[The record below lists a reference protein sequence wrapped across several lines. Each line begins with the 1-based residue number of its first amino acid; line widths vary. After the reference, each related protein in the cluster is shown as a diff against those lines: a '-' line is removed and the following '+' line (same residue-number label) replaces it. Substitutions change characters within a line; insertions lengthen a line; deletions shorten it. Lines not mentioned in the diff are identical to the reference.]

1 MPRRRQTDGEK
12 KIDISQ
18 MAEDL
23 GVSKTTVSRALSG
36 NGRVSEATRARV
48 VQYAKEKNYVP
59 NMLARGLVT
68 QQSYNISLVFS
79 RQFGNLAAPFL
90 RKTVSAVYDI
100 AARNDYDVLMTM
112 VGEQETSPMQRLLV
126 NRKIDGVILARTL
139 ERDPLIPMLQKS
151 GIPFV
156 AIGRPADQDVIS
168 VDHDQVGGC
177 RELVS
182 LLLMKGMR
190 RIALLGGS
198 MLYTVNQSRLEGYKQ
213 AHDRA
218 RCKIDESLL
227 FLELESDDL
236 RTSAVERAVL
246 FSRQFGNLAA
256 PFLRKTVSAVYDI
269 AARNDY
275 DVLMTMVGEQE
286 TSPMQRLLVNRKIDG
301 VILARTLERDPLIPM
316 LQKSG
321 IPFVAIGRPADQ
333 DVISVDHDQVGG
345 CRELVSLLLMKGMR
359 RIALL
364 GGSMLYTVNQS
375 RLEGYKQAHDRAR
388 CKIDESLLFLEL
400 ESDDLRTSAV
410 ERAVQ
415 RGADCILCM
424 DDQVALLA
432 LSTLKQLNL
441 RVPQDIRLASLYDDE
456 ALQECT
462 PQITA
467 VSFDAEQLGRRTA
480 QQLLSLIRHQPVET
494 RTLLGYQVGLR
505 TSTQT

>member
-1 MPRRRQTDGEK
+1 
-12 KIDISQ
+12 
-18 MAEDL
+18 
-23 GVSKTTVSRALSG
+23 
-36 NGRVSEATRARV
+36 
-48 VQYAKEKNYVP
+48 
-59 NMLARGLVT
+59 
-68 QQSYNISLVFS
+68 
-79 RQFGNLAAPFL
+79 
-90 RKTVSAVYDI
+90 
-100 AARNDYDVLMTM
+100 
-112 VGEQETSPMQRLLV
+112 MQRLLV

-182 LLLMKGMR
+182 LLLMKGLR

-218 RCKIDESLL
+218 CCKIDESLL

-236 RTSAVERAVL
+236 RTSAVEL
-246 FSRQFGNLAA
+246 
-256 PFLRKTVSAVYDI
+256 
-269 AARNDY
+269 
-275 DVLMTMVGEQE
+275 
-286 TSPMQRLLVNRKIDG
+286 
-301 VILARTLERDPLIPM
+301 
-316 LQKSG
+316 
-321 IPFVAIGRPADQ
+321 
-333 DVISVDHDQVGG
+333 
-345 CRELVSLLLMKGMR
+345 
-359 RIALL
+359 
-364 GGSMLYTVNQS
+364 
-375 RLEGYKQAHDRAR
+375 
-388 CKIDESLLFLEL
+388 
-400 ESDDLRTSAV
+400 
-410 ERAVQ
+410 AVQ

-432 LSTLKQLNL
+432 LSTLRQLNL

-505 TSTQT
+505 LSTQT

>member
-1 MPRRRQTDGEK
+1 MPRRKQTEGEK

-156 AIGRPADQDVIS
+156 AIGRPVDQDVIS

-182 LLLMKGMR
+182 LLLMKGLH

-213 AHDRA
+213 AHDRVG
-218 RCKIDESLL
+218 CKIDESLL

-236 RTSAVERAVL
+236 RTSAVEL
-246 FSRQFGNLAA
+246 
-256 PFLRKTVSAVYDI
+256 
-269 AARNDY
+269 
-275 DVLMTMVGEQE
+275 
-286 TSPMQRLLVNRKIDG
+286 
-301 VILARTLERDPLIPM
+301 
-316 LQKSG
+316 
-321 IPFVAIGRPADQ
+321 
-333 DVISVDHDQVGG
+333 
-345 CRELVSLLLMKGMR
+345 
-359 RIALL
+359 
-364 GGSMLYTVNQS
+364 
-375 RLEGYKQAHDRAR
+375 
-388 CKIDESLLFLEL
+388 
-400 ESDDLRTSAV
+400 
-410 ERAVQ
+410 AVQ

-432 LSTLKQLNL
+432 LSTLRQLNL
-441 RVPQDIRLASLYDDE
+441 RVPQDIRLASMYDDE

-505 TSTQT
+505 LSTQT

>member
-1 MPRRRQTDGEK
+1 MPRRKQTEGEK

-100 AARNDYDVLMTM
+100 ATRNDYDVLMTM

-126 NRKIDGVILARTL
+126 
-139 ERDPLIPMLQKS
+139 
-151 GIPFV
+151 
-156 AIGRPADQDVIS
+156 
-168 VDHDQVGGC
+168 
-177 RELVS
+177 S
-182 LLLMKGMR
+182 LLLMKGLH

-218 RCKIDESLL
+218 CCKIDESLL

-236 RTSAVERAVL
+236 RTSAVEL
-246 FSRQFGNLAA
+246 
-256 PFLRKTVSAVYDI
+256 
-269 AARNDY
+269 
-275 DVLMTMVGEQE
+275 
-286 TSPMQRLLVNRKIDG
+286 
-301 VILARTLERDPLIPM
+301 
-316 LQKSG
+316 
-321 IPFVAIGRPADQ
+321 
-333 DVISVDHDQVGG
+333 
-345 CRELVSLLLMKGMR
+345 
-359 RIALL
+359 
-364 GGSMLYTVNQS
+364 
-375 RLEGYKQAHDRAR
+375 
-388 CKIDESLLFLEL
+388 
-400 ESDDLRTSAV
+400 
-410 ERAVQ
+410 AVQ

-424 DDQVALLA
+424 DDQVAQLA
-432 LSTLKQLNL
+432 LSTLRQLNL

-456 ALQECT
+456 ALQGCT

-505 TSTQT
+505 LSTQT